1 MQNEYDVFKSF
12 VIMKNQLIDNKT
24 GIFVYIKLKSTISR
38 TLNKYNKFQ
47 KWILFNFEKK

>member
-12 VIMKNQLIDNKT
+12 VIMKNQLVDNKT
-24 GIFVYIKLKSTISR
+24 GIFVYIKINHFR

>member
-24 GIFVYIKLKSTISR
+24 GIFVYIKINHFKNT
-38 TLNKYNKFQ
+38 K
-47 KWILFNFEKK
+47 